1 MKSIF
6 RLLFASALPVAL
18 AACGSMGLPARS
30 DVPAAI
36 AVPSANRLAFTLHA
50 SGLLNYVCR
59 ARTGAA
65 GGDDWV
71 VGSPE
76 AVLRDRGGAI
86 VGRLAAGPT
95 WEHGDG
101 SKVTGEV
108 LATTAAP
115 KPGNLPW
122 QLVQTRSTAGARV
135 LDGVTYVQRI
145 HTEGGT
151 APSDACTPATVGK
164 TKPVRFAAD
173 YVFYKN

>member
-6 RLLFASALPVAL
+6 RSLVVSTLPVAL
-18 AACGSMGLPARS
+18 AACGSAGMPTGS

-36 AVPSANRLAFTLHA
+36 AVPSGNRLAFTLKA

-59 ARTGAA
+59 ARAGAA

-71 VGSPE
+71 VGPPE
-76 AVLRDRGGAI
+76 AVLRDPGGAI
-86 VGRLAAGPT
+86 VGKLSGGPT

-101 SKVTGEV
+101 SRVTGKV
-108 LATTAAP
+108 LATAAAP
-115 KPGNLPW
+115 IPGNLPR
-122 QLVQTRSTAGARV
+122 QLVQAHPAPGART
-135 LDGVTYVQRI
+135 LDGVTYIQRI

-151 APSDACTPATVGK
+151 APSDACDAATVGK

-173 YVFYKN
+173 YVFYKG